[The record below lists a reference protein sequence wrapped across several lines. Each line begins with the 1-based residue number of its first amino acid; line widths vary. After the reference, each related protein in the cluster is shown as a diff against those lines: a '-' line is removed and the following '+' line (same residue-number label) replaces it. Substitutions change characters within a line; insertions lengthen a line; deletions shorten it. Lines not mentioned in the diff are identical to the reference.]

1 MGRIKKS
8 TLRFAIVYIL
18 LSAAFIGF
26 WIFLINGVVK
36 KDMDIFEAAQPNHK
50 MDEFVKVIEA
60 GDISSMNF
68 AEGSSRFESPDIYK
82 NTFAEAIKGK
92 KITYKANET
101 SYDALAPIYE
111 LYAGEGDSELH
122 IATVQLQAVNVEP
135 LMKILTKQD
144 WEVSSVTPIYEAG
157 TGKELSVV
165 IPDTYTAYVNGIQ
178 LEASEY
184 DGEPAPYKEFEIV
197 AQYVDVPKQMKYK
210 VTGLLMDPTVEIRDA
225 SGTPVAYDQNGNVY
239 SVGFTGGDVPED
251 ISETALKNAKDI
263 SAIYAGDRT
272 LKSMRDV
279 FPEDSYLI
287 PLFQNYIDHDLWM
300 YSGHAEPVY
309 SDEATSDYIR
319 YNDNFYSV
327 VVYFNKTMYLPK
339 RDMTVTVTTHNTYY
353 YIYQNEKW
361 IIADMVSIND
371 EE

>member
-8 TLRFAIVYIL
+8 TLRFAIVYII

-50 MDEFVKVIEA
+50 MDEFVKVIES
-60 GDISSMNF
+60 GDISSMDF
-68 AEGSSRFESPDIYK
+68 AEGSSRFESPDIFK
-82 NTFAEAIKGK
+82 NTFAEAISGK

-101 SYDALAPIYE
+101 SYDALAPVYE

-144 WEVSSVTPIYEAG
+144 WEVASVTPIYEAG
-157 TGKELSVV
+157 SGKELSVV

-184 DGEPAPYKEFEIV
+184 DGEPTDYKEFEIV

-210 VTGLLMDPTVEIRDA
+210 VSGLLMEPSVEIRDA
-225 SGTPVAYDQNGNVY
+225 SGTPVAYEQNGSVY

-319 YNDNFYSV
+319 YNDSFYSV

>member
-1 MGRIKKS
+1 MRIKKS
-8 TLRFAIVYIL
+8 TLRFLLVYVL
-18 LSAAFIGF
+18 LAAAFIGF
-26 WIFLINGVVK
+26 WIFLINGVIR
-36 KDMDIFEAAQPNHK
+36 KDMDDFEAAQPAHK
-50 MDEFVKVIEA
+50 MDEFVKVIES
-60 GDISSMNF
+60 GDISSMDF
-68 AEGSSRFESPDIYK
+68 AEASSRFEAPDIYK
-82 NTFAEAIKGK
+82 NTFSEAISGK
-92 KITYKANET
+92 KITYKESET
-101 SYDALAPIYE
+101 SYDALAPVYE

-122 IATVQLQAVNVEP
+122 IATVQLKAVNVKP
-135 LMKILTKQD
+135 LMYILTTQD
-144 WEVSSVTPIYEAG
+144 WEVESVTPIYEAG
-157 TGKELSVV
+157 TGQELRVE

-178 LEASEY
+178 LEAGEL
-184 DGEPAPYKEFEIV
+184 DGEPEDYKEFEIV
-197 AQYVDVPKQMKYK
+197 AQYVDVPKKIKYK
-210 VTGLLMDPTVEIRDA
+210 VSGLLMDPAVEIRDA
-225 SGTPVAYDQNGNVY
+225 SGTPVAYEVNGNVY
-239 SVGFTGGDVPED
+239 SAGFTGGDVPED
-251 ISETALKNAKDI
+251 IAETAIKNAKDI

-300 YSGHAEPVY
+300 YSGHAEPKY

-353 YIYQNEKW
+353 YIYQNDKW
-361 IIADMVSIND
+361 IIADMISMN